1 MKAYSSPLRRS
12 LHLLAWV
19 GGLIAL
25 FLCLHAVAPAE
36 MRHVADADPDSPKA
50 TPSQINSDAWN
61 ILDKE
66 ATEKKT
72 ETLVIVVAALGD
84 LGGEPKAQKMLLEAI
99 DSSDQDVRIAT
110 IAAMGQTKNPMF
122 VPALRKLLDD
132 PKPQIA
138 FAAASTL
145 WSMGDHSGQDLLVA
159 IVEGDR
165 KGNAGV
171 LGGAMHQAGKDM
183 HSPTEIAKM
192 TAPFFLGPFG
202 IGLAA
207 YNYLHKAGGDSPR
220 VIATELIAQ
229 NKTPEVRKELVDAL
243 EDKDQEVRLTA
254 ARMLGD
260 FKDPDIAENLIPLF
274 LDSKPAVR
282 ITAAAAAIRLTSV
295 HPSAPVVPKHKSK
308 TIKPTS
314 KP

>member
-1 MKAYSSPLRRS
+1 MKAYTSPLRRS

-19 GGLIAL
+19 GGLIVL
-25 FLCLHAVAPAE
+25 FLCIHAVAPAE
-36 MRHVADADPDSPKA
+36 MRRSAEDATPEPPKA
-50 TPSQINSDAWN
+50 TPSQINTDAWN
-61 ILDKE
+61 ILNRE
-66 ATEKKT
+66 ASEKKT
-72 ETLVIVVAALGD
+72 DTLVIVVAALGD

-99 DSSDQDVRIAT
+99 GSSDQDIRMAA

-122 VPALRKLLDD
+122 VPTLRKLLDD

-138 FAAASTL
+138 FAAATTL

-159 IVEGDR
+159 VVEGDR

-171 LGGAMHQAGKDM
+171 LGGAIHQANKDL
-183 HSPTEIAKM
+183 HSPTELAKM
-192 TAPFFLGPFG
+192 TAPFVLGPFG
-202 IGLAA
+202 IGIAA

-229 NKTPEVRKELVDAL
+229 DKTLEVRKELVDAL

-260 FKDPDIAENLIPLF
+260 FQDPDLAENLIPMF

-295 HPSAPVVPKHKSK
+295 RTSAPIAPKHKSK
-308 TIKPTS
+308 TVKR
-314 KP
+314 

>member
-1 MKAYSSPLRRS
+1 MKVYTSPLRRS

-19 GGLIAL
+19 GGLIVL

-36 MRHVADADPDSPKA
+36 MRQAADADPESPKA
-50 TPSQINSDAWN
+50 TPSQINTDAWN

-66 ATEKKT
+66 ASEKKT
-72 ETLVIVVAALGD
+72 DTLVIVVAALGD
-84 LGGEPKAQKMLLEAI
+84 LGGEPKAQKMLLEAV
-99 DSSDQDVRIAT
+99 DSSDQDVRIAA
-110 IAAMGQTKNPMF
+110 IAAMGQTKNSIF
-122 VPALRKLLDD
+122 VPTLRKLLDD
-132 PKPQIA
+132 PKPQVA
-138 FAAASTL
+138 FTSASTL
-145 WSMGDHSGQDLLVA
+145 WSMGDHSGQDLLFAV
-159 IVEGDR
+159 VEGDR
-165 KGNAGV
+165 KGNSGM
-171 LGGAMHQAGKDM
+171 LGGAIHQANKDV
-183 HSPTEIAKM
+183 HSPTELAKM

-202 IGLAA
+202 IGIAA

-220 VIATELIAQ
+220 VIAAELIAQ

-260 FKDPDIAENLIPLF
+260 FQDPGLAENLIPLF

-295 HPSAPVVPKHKSK
+295 HPPAPIVPKHKSK
-308 TIKPTS
+308 RIKH
-314 KP
+314 

>member
-1 MKAYSSPLRRS
+1 MKVYTSPLRRS

-19 GGLIAL
+19 GGLIVL

-36 MRHVADADPDSPKA
+36 MRRSAEDATPEPPKA
-50 TPSQINSDAWN
+50 TPAQINSDAWN

-66 ATEKKT
+66 ASEKKT

-99 DSSDQDVRIAT
+99 DSSDQDVRMAA

-122 VPALRKLLDD
+122 VPTLRKLLDD

-138 FAAASTL
+138 FTSASTL
-145 WSMGDHSGQDLLVA
+145 WSMGDHSGQDLLFAV
-159 IVEGDR
+159 VEGER
-165 KGNAGV
+165 KGNAGM
-171 LGGAMHQAGKDM
+171 LGGAIHQAGKDM
-183 HSPTEIAKM
+183 HSPAEIAKM
-192 TAPFFLGPFG
+192 TAPFVLGPFG
-202 IGLAA
+202 IGFAA
-207 YNYLHKAGGDSPR
+207 YNYVHKAGGDSPR
-220 VIATELIAQ
+220 VIAAELIAQ
-229 NKTPEVRKELVDAL
+229 SKTPEVRKELVDAL

-260 FKDPDIAENLIPLF
+260 FQDPDLAENLIPLF
-274 LDSKPAVR
+274 LDNKPAVR

-295 HPSAPVVPKHKSK
+295 RTSAPILPKHKSK
-308 TIKPTS
+308 TVKH
-314 KP
+314 